1 MLEGSICSIIRAM
14 SFSKVFQA
22 RISMAWLVIA
32 CLVTSVSYGL
42 QVTDLYVH
50 QVAVSNESD
59 SERNRAFGEALS
71 AVIIKVTGERRWLL
85 HPTIER
91 ALDNAQDYVEAIS
104 YISEAIE
111 LVQEVSATP
120 QQNRDSL
127 NTQDNAGGALVNT
140 PNLLQQARAQ
150 RYINV
155 NFAAELIDQ
164 LLTDADIPVWDS
176 NRPSVLVW
184 MVLQT
189 ESGERRLLAADNQ
202 PEIIR
207 YMQDFALERGLPI
220 IFPVLDFEDRQS
232 LNEGQLWNL
241 EESAI
246 ELASIRYGADSILSG
261 RLHFTAGG
269 ELVGL
274 WKFIFQDEA
283 DVFDGFDQDLQGY
296 LYEPLDRVTNKLSS
310 YFAIVPEKST
320 ELFVRLRIEGVNNL
334 TAYSALLSYVNN
346 LGLVQSV
353 AAAELDGE
361 RLELE
366 LGLVGDVVQLHELI
380 ALDRDLL
387 PIESSLSQE
396 RFAVTL
402 SLDSLIR
409 VAVFDNQF

>member
-1 MLEGSICSIIRAM
+1 MACS
-14 SFSKVFQA
+14 
-22 RISMAWLVIA
+22 VI
-32 CLVTSVSYGL
+32 SVSYGL
-42 QVTDLYVH
+42 QVTDLYVQ

-59 SERNRAFGEALS
+59 SERSRAFGEALS

-85 HPTIER
+85 HPAIER
-91 ALDNAQDYVEAIS
+91 ALNNAQNYVEAIS
-104 YISEAIE
+104 YNSKTIK
-111 LVQEVSATP
+111 LVQE
-120 QQNRDSL
+120 DSVASEEDKDSG
-127 NTQDNAGGALVNT
+127 NTQDNTREAFLNT
-140 PNLLQQARAQ
+140 SNLLPETMEQ

-155 NFAAELIDQ
+155 NFAAELIDE
-164 LLTDADIPVWDS
+164 LLTDAEIPVWDS

-189 ESGERRLLAADNQ
+189 DSGERRLLTTDSQ

-220 IFPVLDFEDRQS
+220 IFPVLDFEDRQN

-274 WKFIFQDEA
+274 WKFMFQDEI
-283 DVFDGFDQDLQGY
+283 DVFDGFDQDLYGY
-296 LYEPLDRVTNKLSS
+296 LYEPLDRVTDKLSS
-310 YFAIVPEKST
+310 YFAIVPEESA
-320 ELFVRLRIEGVNNL
+320 EQFVRLRVEGVKNL
-334 TAYSALLSYVNN
+334 TAYSALLGYVNN

-353 AAAELDGE
+353 VAAELDGE

-366 LGLVGDVVQLHELI
+366 LGLVGGVEQLFELI

-387 PIESSLSQE
+387 PIESSQVSI
-396 RFAVTL
+396 
-402 SLDSLIR
+402 DSLLHYR
-409 VAVFDNQF
+409 WTR

>member
-1 MLEGSICSIIRAM
+1 MLKGSICSIIGAM
-14 SFSKVFQA
+14 NFSKIFQA
-22 RISMAWLVIA
+22 RISIPWLVIA
-32 CLVTSVSYGL
+32 CVVTPVSYGL

-59 SERNRAFGEALS
+59 SERSRAFGEALS

-111 LVQEVSATP
+111 LVQEASAAP
-120 QQNRDSL
+120 QQNRDSR
-127 NTQDNAGGALVNT
+127 NTQNNAGGALVNT
-140 PNLLQQARAQ
+140 PNLLQEVSEQ

-184 MVLQT
+184 MALQT
-189 ESGERRLLAADNQ
+189 EFGERRLLTTDNQ

-232 LNEGQLWNL
+232 LNEDQLWNL

-310 YFAIVPEKST
+310 YFAIVPEEST
-320 ELFVRLRIEGVNNL
+320 EQFVRLRIEGINNL
-334 TAYSALLSYVNN
+334 TAYSALLSYVSN

-353 AAAELDGE
+353 AAVELDGE

-366 LGLVGDVVQLHELI
+366 LGLVGDVVQLYELI

-387 PIESSLSQE
+387 PIESSLS
-396 RFAVTL
+396 R
-402 SLDSLIR
+402 SDSLLHYR
-409 VAVFDNQF
+409 WTR

>member
-1 MLEGSICSIIRAM
+1 MLEGSICSIIGAM

-32 CLVTSVSYGL
+32 CLVTSVSHGL

-202 PEIIR
+202 PEIIQ

-387 PIESSLSQE
+387 PIESSLSKN
-396 RFAVTL
+396 
-402 SLDSLIR
+402 DSLLHYR
-409 VAVFDNQF
+409 WTR

>member
-1 MLEGSICSIIRAM
+1 MLKGSICSIIEAM
-14 SFSKVFQA
+14 NFSKIFQA
-22 RISMAWLVIA
+22 RISILWLAIA
-32 CLVTSVSYGL
+32 CLVTPVSYGL

-59 SERNRAFGEALS
+59 SERSRAFGEALS

-111 LVQEVSATP
+111 LVQEASAAP
-120 QQNRDSL
+120 QQNRDSR

-140 PNLLQQARAQ
+140 PNLLQEVSEQ

-164 LLTDADIPVWDS
+164 LLTDADIPVWNS

-184 MVLQT
+184 MALQT
-189 ESGERRLLAADNQ
+189 ESGERRLLTADNQ

-232 LNEGQLWNL
+232 LNEDQLWNL

-274 WKFIFQDEA
+274 WKFIFQDEV

-310 YFAIVPEKST
+310 YFAIVPEEST
-320 ELFVRLRIEGVNNL
+320 EQFVRLRIEGINNL
-334 TAYSALLSYVNN
+334 TAYSALLSYVSN

-366 LGLVGDVVQLHELI
+366 LGLVGDVVQLYELI

-387 PIESSLSQE
+387 PIESS
-396 RFAVTL
+396 FAR
-402 SLDSLIR
+402 SDSLLHYR
-409 VAVFDNQF
+409 WTR

>member
-1 MLEGSICSIIRAM
+1 MLKGSLCSIIGAM
-14 SFSKVFQA
+14 NFSKIFQA
-22 RISMAWLVIA
+22 RISILWLAIA
-32 CLVTSVSYGL
+32 CLVTPVSYGL

-59 SERNRAFGEALS
+59 SERSRAFGEALS

-111 LVQEVSATP
+111 LVQEASAAP
-120 QQNRDSL
+120 QQNRDSR

-140 PNLLQQARAQ
+140 PNLLQEVSEQ

-184 MVLQT
+184 MALQT
-189 ESGERRLLAADNQ
+189 ESGERRLLTADNQ

-232 LNEGQLWNL
+232 LNEDQLWNL
-241 EESAI
+241 EESVI

-274 WKFIFQDEA
+274 WKFIFQDEV

-310 YFAIVPEKST
+310 YFAIVPEEST
-320 ELFVRLRIEGVNNL
+320 EQFVRLRIEGINNL
-334 TAYSALLSYVNN
+334 TAYSALLSYVSN

-366 LGLVGDVVQLHELI
+366 LGLVGDVVQLYELI

-387 PIESSLSQE
+387 PIESS
-396 RFAVTL
+396 FAR
-402 SLDSLIR
+402 SDSLLHYR
-409 VAVFDNQF
+409 WTR

>member
-1 MLEGSICSIIRAM
+1 MLKGSICSIIGAM
-14 SFSKVFQA
+14 NFSKIFQA
-22 RISMAWLVIA
+22 RISILWLAIA
-32 CLVTSVSYGL
+32 CLVTPVSYGL

-59 SERNRAFGEALS
+59 SERSRAFGEALS

-111 LVQEVSATP
+111 LVQEASAAP
-120 QQNRDSL
+120 QQNRDSR

-140 PNLLQQARAQ
+140 PNLLQEVSEQ

-184 MVLQT
+184 MALQT
-189 ESGERRLLAADNQ
+189 ESGERRLLTADNQ

-232 LNEGQLWNL
+232 LNEDQLWNL

-310 YFAIVPEKST
+310 YFAIVPEEFT
-320 ELFVRLRIEGVNNL
+320 EQFVRLRIEGINNL
-334 TAYSALLSYVNN
+334 TAYSALLSYVSN

-366 LGLVGDVVQLHELI
+366 LGLVGDVVQLYELI

-387 PIESSLSQE
+387 PIESS
-396 RFAVTL
+396 FAR
-402 SLDSLIR
+402 SDSLLHYR
-409 VAVFDNQF
+409 WTR

>member
-1 MLEGSICSIIRAM
+1 MLKGSLCSIIGAM
-14 SFSKVFQA
+14 NFSKIFQA
-22 RISMAWLVIA
+22 RISILWLAIA
-32 CLVTSVSYGL
+32 CLVTPVSYGL

-140 PNLLQQARAQ
+140 PNLLQEVSEQ

-184 MVLQT
+184 MALQT
-189 ESGERRLLAADNQ
+189 ESGERRLLTADNQ

-232 LNEGQLWNL
+232 LNEDQLWNL
-241 EESAI
+241 EESVI

-366 LGLVGDVVQLHELI
+366 LQVVGDVVQLHELI

-387 PIESSLSQE
+387 PIESSLSKN
-396 RFAVTL
+396 
-402 SLDSLIR
+402 DSLLHYR
-409 VAVFDNQF
+409 WTR

>member
-1 MLEGSICSIIRAM
+1 MLKGSLCSIIGAM
-14 SFSKVFQA
+14 NFSKIFQA
-22 RISMAWLVIA
+22 RISILWLAIA
-32 CLVTSVSYGL
+32 CLVTPVSYGL
-42 QVTDLYVH
+42 QVTGLYVH

-59 SERNRAFGEALS
+59 SERSRAFGEALS

-111 LVQEVSATP
+111 LVQEASAAP
-120 QQNRDSL
+120 QQNRDSR

-140 PNLLQQARAQ
+140 PNLLQEVSEQ

-184 MVLQT
+184 MALQT
-189 ESGERRLLAADNQ
+189 ESGERRLLTVDNQ

-232 LNEGQLWNL
+232 LNEDQLWNL
-241 EESAI
+241 EESVI

-310 YFAIVPEKST
+310 YFAIVPEEFT
-320 ELFVRLRIEGVNNL
+320 EQFVRLRIEGINNL
-334 TAYSALLSYVNN
+334 TAYSALLSYVSN

-366 LGLVGDVVQLHELI
+366 LGLVGDVVQLYELI

-387 PIESSLSQE
+387 PIESS
-396 RFAVTL
+396 FAR
-402 SLDSLIR
+402 SDSLLHYR
-409 VAVFDNQF
+409 WTR

>member
-59 SERNRAFGEALS
+59 SERSRAFGEALS

-387 PIESSLSQE
+387 PIESSLSKN
-396 RFAVTL
+396 
-402 SLDSLIR
+402 DSLLHYR
-409 VAVFDNQF
+409 WTR

>member
-1 MLEGSICSIIRAM
+1 MLKGSLCSIIGAM
-14 SFSKVFQA
+14 NFSKIFQA
-22 RISMAWLVIA
+22 RISILWLAIA
-32 CLVTSVSYGL
+32 CLVTPVSYGL

-50 QVAVSNESD
+50 RVAVSNESD
-59 SERNRAFGEALS
+59 SERSRAFGEALS

-111 LVQEVSATP
+111 LVQEASAAP
-120 QQNRDSL
+120 QQNRDSR

-140 PNLLQQARAQ
+140 PNLLQEVSEQ

-184 MVLQT
+184 MALQT
-189 ESGERRLLAADNQ
+189 ESGERRLLTADNQ

-232 LNEGQLWNL
+232 LNEDQLWNL
-241 EESAI
+241 EESVI

-310 YFAIVPEKST
+310 YFAIVPEEST
-320 ELFVRLRIEGVNNL
+320 EQFVRLRIEGINNL
-334 TAYSALLSYVNN
+334 TAYSALLSYVSN

-366 LGLVGDVVQLHELI
+366 LGLVGDVVQLYELI

-387 PIESSLSQE
+387 PIESS
-396 RFAVTL
+396 FAR
-402 SLDSLIR
+402 SDSLLHYR
-409 VAVFDNQF
+409 WTR

>member
-1 MLEGSICSIIRAM
+1 MLEGSICSIIGAM

-59 SERNRAFGEALS
+59 SERSRAFGEALS

-111 LVQEVSATP
+111 LVQEASAAP
-120 QQNRDSL
+120 QQNRDSR

-387 PIESSLSQE
+387 PIESSLSKN
-396 RFAVTL
+396 
-402 SLDSLIR
+402 DSLLHYR
-409 VAVFDNQF
+409 WTR

>member
-1 MLEGSICSIIRAM
+1 MLEGSICSIIGAM

-32 CLVTSVSYGL
+32 CLVTSVSHGL

-387 PIESSLSQE
+387 PIESSLSKN
-396 RFAVTL
+396 
-402 SLDSLIR
+402 DSLLHYR
-409 VAVFDNQF
+409 WTR

>member
-1 MLEGSICSIIRAM
+1 MLKGSICSIIEAM
-14 SFSKVFQA
+14 NFSKIFQA
-22 RISMAWLVIA
+22 RISILWLAIA
-32 CLVTSVSYGL
+32 CLVTPVSYGL

-59 SERNRAFGEALS
+59 SERSRAFGEALS

-111 LVQEVSATP
+111 LVQEASAAP
-120 QQNRDSL
+120 QQNRDSR

-140 PNLLQQARAQ
+140 PNLLQEVSEQ

-184 MVLQT
+184 MALQT
-189 ESGERRLLAADNQ
+189 ESGERRLLTADNQ

-232 LNEGQLWNL
+232 LNEDQLWNL

-261 RLHFTAGG
+261 RLHFSAGG

-274 WKFIFQDEA
+274 WKFIFQDEV

-310 YFAIVPEKST
+310 YFAIVPEEST
-320 ELFVRLRIEGVNNL
+320 EQFVRLRIEGINNL
-334 TAYSALLSYVNN
+334 TAYSALLSYVSN

-366 LGLVGDVVQLHELI
+366 LGLVGDVVQLYELI

-387 PIESSLSQE
+387 PIESS
-396 RFAVTL
+396 FAR
-402 SLDSLIR
+402 SDSLLHYR
-409 VAVFDNQF
+409 WTR

>member
-1 MLEGSICSIIRAM
+1 MLKGSICSIIGAM
-14 SFSKVFQA
+14 NFSKTFQA
-22 RISMAWLVIA
+22 RISIPWLVIA
-32 CLVTSVSYGL
+32 CLVTPVSYGL

-59 SERNRAFGEALS
+59 SERSRAFGEALS

-91 ALDNAQDYVEAIS
+91 ALDNAQDYVKAIS

-111 LVQEVSATP
+111 LVQEASAAP
-120 QQNRDSL
+120 QQNRDSR

-140 PNLLQQARAQ
+140 PNLLQEVSEQ
-150 RYINV
+150 RYITV

-184 MVLQT
+184 MALQT
-189 ESGERRLLAADNQ
+189 ESGERRLLTADNQ

-232 LNEGQLWNL
+232 LNEDQLWNL

-310 YFAIVPEKST
+310 YFAIVPEEST
-320 ELFVRLRIEGVNNL
+320 EQFVRLRIEGINNL
-334 TAYSALLSYVNN
+334 TAYSALLSYVSN

-366 LGLVGDVVQLHELI
+366 LGLVGDVVQLYELI

-387 PIESSLSQE
+387 PIESSLS
-396 RFAVTL
+396 RG
-402 SLDSLIR
+402 DSLLHYR
-409 VAVFDNQF
+409 WTR

>member
-1 MLEGSICSIIRAM
+1 MLKGSICSIIGAM
-14 SFSKVFQA
+14 NFSKIFQA
-22 RISMAWLVIA
+22 RISILWLAIA
-32 CLVTSVSYGL
+32 CLVTPVSYGL

-59 SERNRAFGEALS
+59 SERSRAFGEALS

-111 LVQEVSATP
+111 SVQEASAAP
-120 QQNRDSL
+120 QQNRDSR

-140 PNLLQQARAQ
+140 PNLLQEVSEQ

-184 MVLQT
+184 MALQT
-189 ESGERRLLAADNQ
+189 ESGERRLLTADNQ

-232 LNEGQLWNL
+232 LNEDQLWNL

-274 WKFIFQDEA
+274 WKFIFQDEV

-310 YFAIVPEKST
+310 YFAIVPEEST
-320 ELFVRLRIEGVNNL
+320 EQFVRLRIEGINNL
-334 TAYSALLSYVNN
+334 TAYSALLSYVSN

-366 LGLVGDVVQLHELI
+366 LGLVGDVVQLYELI
-380 ALDRDLL
+380 SLDRDLL
-387 PIESSLSQE
+387 PIESS
-396 RFAVTL
+396 FAR
-402 SLDSLIR
+402 SDSLLHYR
-409 VAVFDNQF
+409 WTR

>member
-1 MLEGSICSIIRAM
+1 MLKGSICSIIEAM
-14 SFSKVFQA
+14 NFSKIFQA
-22 RISMAWLVIA
+22 RISILWLAIA
-32 CLVTSVSYGL
+32 CLVTPVSYGL

-59 SERNRAFGEALS
+59 SERSRAFGEALS
-71 AVIIKVTGERRWLL
+71 AVIIKDTGERRWLL

-111 LVQEVSATP
+111 LVQEASAAP
-120 QQNRDSL
+120 QQNRDSR

-140 PNLLQQARAQ
+140 PNLLQEVSEQ

-184 MVLQT
+184 MALQT
-189 ESGERRLLAADNQ
+189 ESGERRLLTADNQ

-232 LNEGQLWNL
+232 LNEDQLWNL

-274 WKFIFQDEA
+274 WKFIFQDEV

-310 YFAIVPEKST
+310 YFAIVPEEST
-320 ELFVRLRIEGVNNL
+320 EQFVRLRIEGINNL
-334 TAYSALLSYVNN
+334 TAYSALLSYVSN

-366 LGLVGDVVQLHELI
+366 LGLVGDVVQLYELI

-387 PIESSLSQE
+387 PIESS
-396 RFAVTL
+396 FAR
-402 SLDSLIR
+402 SDSLLHYR
-409 VAVFDNQF
+409 WTR

>member
-1 MLEGSICSIIRAM
+1 MLEGSICSIIGAM

-202 PEIIR
+202 PEIIQ

-387 PIESSLSQE
+387 PIESSLSKN
-396 RFAVTL
+396 
-402 SLDSLIR
+402 DSLLHYR
-409 VAVFDNQF
+409 WTR

>member
-1 MLEGSICSIIRAM
+1 M

-387 PIESSLSQE
+387 PIESSLSKN
-396 RFAVTL
+396 
-402 SLDSLIR
+402 DSLLHYR
-409 VAVFDNQF
+409 WTR

>member
-1 MLEGSICSIIRAM
+1 MLKGSICSIIGAM
-14 SFSKVFQA
+14 NFSKIFQA
-22 RISMAWLVIA
+22 RISILWLAIA
-32 CLVTSVSYGL
+32 CLVTPVSYGL

-59 SERNRAFGEALS
+59 SERSRAFGEALS

-111 LVQEVSATP
+111 LVQEASAAP
-120 QQNRDSL
+120 QQNRDSR

-140 PNLLQQARAQ
+140 PNLLQEVSEQ

-184 MVLQT
+184 MALQT
-189 ESGERRLLAADNQ
+189 ESGERRLLTADNQ

-232 LNEGQLWNL
+232 LNEDQLWNL

-274 WKFIFQDEA
+274 WKFIFQDEV

-310 YFAIVPEKST
+310 YFAIVPEEST
-320 ELFVRLRIEGVNNL
+320 EQFVRLRIEGINNL
-334 TAYSALLSYVNN
+334 TAYSALLSYVSN

-366 LGLVGDVVQLHELI
+366 LGLVGDVVQLYELI

-387 PIESSLSQE
+387 PIESS
-396 RFAVTL
+396 FAR
-402 SLDSLIR
+402 SDSLLHYR
-409 VAVFDNQF
+409 WTR

>member
-1 MLEGSICSIIRAM
+1 MLKGSLCSIIGAM
-14 SFSKVFQA
+14 NFSKIFQA
-22 RISMAWLVIA
+22 RISILWLAIA
-32 CLVTSVSYGL
+32 CLVTPASYGL

-59 SERNRAFGEALS
+59 SERSRAFGEALS

-111 LVQEVSATP
+111 LVQEASAAP
-120 QQNRDSL
+120 QQNRDSR

-140 PNLLQQARAQ
+140 PNLLQEVSEQ

-184 MVLQT
+184 MALQT
-189 ESGERRLLAADNQ
+189 ESGERRLLTADNQ

-232 LNEGQLWNL
+232 LNEDQLWNL
-241 EESAI
+241 EESVI

-310 YFAIVPEKST
+310 YFAIVPEEFT
-320 ELFVRLRIEGVNNL
+320 EQFVRLRIEGINNL
-334 TAYSALLSYVNN
+334 TAYSALLSYVSN

-366 LGLVGDVVQLHELI
+366 LGLVGDVVQLYELI

-387 PIESSLSQE
+387 PIESS
-396 RFAVTL
+396 FAR
-402 SLDSLIR
+402 SDSLLHYR
-409 VAVFDNQF
+409 WTR

>member
-1 MLEGSICSIIRAM
+1 MN
-14 SFSKVFQA
+14 FSKIFQA
-22 RISMAWLVIA
+22 RISILWLAIA
-32 CLVTSVSYGL
+32 CLVTPVSYGL

-59 SERNRAFGEALS
+59 SERSRAFGEALS

-111 LVQEVSATP
+111 LVQEASAAP
-120 QQNRDSL
+120 QQNRDSR

-140 PNLLQQARAQ
+140 PNLLQEVSEQ

-184 MVLQT
+184 MALQT
-189 ESGERRLLAADNQ
+189 ESGERRLLTADNQ

-232 LNEGQLWNL
+232 LNEDQLWNL

-274 WKFIFQDEA
+274 WKFIFQDEV

-310 YFAIVPEKST
+310 YFAIVPEEST
-320 ELFVRLRIEGVNNL
+320 EQFVRLRIEGINNL
-334 TAYSALLSYVNN
+334 TAYSALLSYVSN

-366 LGLVGDVVQLHELI
+366 LGLVGDVVQLYELI

-387 PIESSLSQE
+387 PIESS
-396 RFAVTL
+396 FAR
-402 SLDSLIR
+402 SDSLLHYR
-409 VAVFDNQF
+409 WTR

>member
-1 MLEGSICSIIRAM
+1 MLKGSICSIIEAM
-14 SFSKVFQA
+14 NFSKIFQA
-22 RISMAWLVIA
+22 RISILWLAIA
-32 CLVTSVSYGL
+32 CLVTPVSYGL

-59 SERNRAFGEALS
+59 SERSRAFGEALS

-111 LVQEVSATP
+111 LVQEASAAP
-120 QQNRDSL
+120 QQNRDSR

-140 PNLLQQARAQ
+140 PNLLQEVSEQ

-184 MVLQT
+184 MALQT
-189 ESGERRLLAADNQ
+189 ESGERRLLTADNQ

-232 LNEGQLWNL
+232 LNEDQLWNL

-274 WKFIFQDEA
+274 WKFIFQDEV

-296 LYEPLDRVTNKLSS
+296 LYEPLDRVTSKLSS
-310 YFAIVPEKST
+310 YFAIVPEEST
-320 ELFVRLRIEGVNNL
+320 EQFVRLRIEGINNL
-334 TAYSALLSYVNN
+334 TAYSALLSYVSN

-366 LGLVGDVVQLHELI
+366 LGLVGDVVQLYELI

-387 PIESSLSQE
+387 PIESS
-396 RFAVTL
+396 FAR
-402 SLDSLIR
+402 SDSLLHYR
-409 VAVFDNQF
+409 WTR

>member
-1 MLEGSICSIIRAM
+1 MLKGSLCSIIGAM
-14 SFSKVFQA
+14 NFSKIFQA
-22 RISMAWLVIA
+22 RISILWLAIA
-32 CLVTSVSYGL
+32 CLVTPVSYGL

-59 SERNRAFGEALS
+59 SERSRAFGEALS

-111 LVQEVSATP
+111 LVQEASAAP
-120 QQNRDSL
+120 QQNRDSR

-140 PNLLQQARAQ
+140 PNLLQEVSEQ

-184 MVLQT
+184 MALQT
-189 ESGERRLLAADNQ
+189 ESGERRLLTADNQ

-207 YMQDFALERGLPI
+207 YMQDFAVERGLPI

-232 LNEGQLWNL
+232 LNEDQLWNL
-241 EESAI
+241 EESVI

-310 YFAIVPEKST
+310 YFAIVPEEFT
-320 ELFVRLRIEGVNNL
+320 EQFVRLRIEGINNL
-334 TAYSALLSYVNN
+334 TAYSALLSYVSN

-366 LGLVGDVVQLHELI
+366 LGLVGDVVQLYELI

-387 PIESSLSQE
+387 PIESS
-396 RFAVTL
+396 FAR
-402 SLDSLIR
+402 SDSLLHYR
-409 VAVFDNQF
+409 WTR

>member
-1 MLEGSICSIIRAM
+1 M
-14 SFSKVFQA
+14 K
-22 RISMAWLVIA
+22 
-32 CLVTSVSYGL
+32 
-42 QVTDLYVH
+42 
-50 QVAVSNESD
+50 N
-59 SERNRAFGEALS
+59 
-71 AVIIKVTGERRWLL
+71 K
-85 HPTIER
+85 
-91 ALDNAQDYVEAIS
+91 
-104 YISEAIE
+104 
-111 LVQEVSATP
+111 
-120 QQNRDSL
+120 
-127 NTQDNAGGALVNT
+127 
-140 PNLLQQARAQ
+140 
-150 RYINV
+150 
-155 NFAAELIDQ
+155 IDQ

-184 MVLQT
+184 MALQT
-189 ESGERRLLAADNQ
+189 EFGERRLLTADNQ

-232 LNEGQLWNL
+232 LNEDQLWNL

-310 YFAIVPEKST
+310 YFAIVPEESA
-320 ELFVRLRIEGVNNL
+320 EQFVRLRIEGINNL
-334 TAYSALLSYVNN
+334 TAYSALLSYVSN

-366 LGLVGDVVQLHELI
+366 LGLVGDVVQLYELI

-387 PIESSLSQE
+387 PIESSLS
-396 RFAVTL
+396 R
-402 SLDSLIR
+402 SDSLLHYR
-409 VAVFDNQF
+409 WTR

>member
-1 MLEGSICSIIRAM
+1 MLEGSICSIIGAM

-111 LVQEVSATP
+111 LVQEVSAIP

-387 PIESSLSQE
+387 PIESSLSKN
-396 RFAVTL
+396 
-402 SLDSLIR
+402 DSLLHYR
-409 VAVFDNQF
+409 WTR

>member
-111 LVQEVSATP
+111 LVQEVSAIP

-387 PIESSLSQE
+387 PIESSLSKN
-396 RFAVTL
+396 
-402 SLDSLIR
+402 DSLLHYR
-409 VAVFDNQF
+409 WTR

>member
-1 MLEGSICSIIRAM
+1 MN
-14 SFSKVFQA
+14 FSKTFQA
-22 RISMAWLVIA
+22 RISIPWLVIA
-32 CLVTSVSYGL
+32 CLVTPVSYGL

-59 SERNRAFGEALS
+59 SERSRAFGEALS

-91 ALDNAQDYVEAIS
+91 ALDNAQDYVKAIS

-111 LVQEVSATP
+111 LVQEASAAP
-120 QQNRDSL
+120 QQNRDSR

-140 PNLLQQARAQ
+140 PNLLQEVSEQ
-150 RYINV
+150 RYITV

-184 MVLQT
+184 MALQT
-189 ESGERRLLAADNQ
+189 ESGERRLLTADNQ

-232 LNEGQLWNL
+232 LNEDQLWNL

-310 YFAIVPEKST
+310 YFAIVPEEST
-320 ELFVRLRIEGVNNL
+320 EQFVRLRIEGINNL
-334 TAYSALLSYVNN
+334 TAYSALLSYVSN

-366 LGLVGDVVQLHELI
+366 LGLVGDVVQLYELI

-387 PIESSLSQE
+387 PIESSLS
-396 RFAVTL
+396 RG
-402 SLDSLIR
+402 DSLLHYR
-409 VAVFDNQF
+409 WTR

>member
-387 PIESSLSQE
+387 PIESSLSKN
-396 RFAVTL
+396 
-402 SLDSLIR
+402 DSLLHYR
-409 VAVFDNQF
+409 WTR

>member
-1 MLEGSICSIIRAM
+1 MLKGSLCSIIGAM
-14 SFSKVFQA
+14 NFSKIFQA
-22 RISMAWLVIA
+22 RISILWLAIA
-32 CLVTSVSYGL
+32 CLVTPVSYGL

-59 SERNRAFGEALS
+59 SERSRAFGEALS

-140 PNLLQQARAQ
+140 PNLLQEVSEQ

-184 MVLQT
+184 MALQT
-189 ESGERRLLAADNQ
+189 ESGERRLLTADNQ

-232 LNEGQLWNL
+232 LNEDQLWNL

-310 YFAIVPEKST
+310 YFAIVPEEST
-320 ELFVRLRIEGVNNL
+320 EQFVRLRIEGINNL
-334 TAYSALLSYVNN
+334 TAYSALLSYVSN

-366 LGLVGDVVQLHELI
+366 LGLVGDVVQLYELI

-387 PIESSLSQE
+387 PIESS
-396 RFAVTL
+396 FAR
-402 SLDSLIR
+402 SDSLLHYR
-409 VAVFDNQF
+409 WTR

>member
-1 MLEGSICSIIRAM
+1 MLKGSLCSIIGAM
-14 SFSKVFQA
+14 NFSKIFQA
-22 RISMAWLVIA
+22 RISILWLAIA
-32 CLVTSVSYGL
+32 CLVTPVSYGL

-59 SERNRAFGEALS
+59 SERSRAFGEALS

-111 LVQEVSATP
+111 LVQEASAAP
-120 QQNRDSL
+120 QQNRDSR

-140 PNLLQQARAQ
+140 PNLLQEVSEQ

-184 MVLQT
+184 MALQT
-189 ESGERRLLAADNQ
+189 ESGERRLLTADNQ

-232 LNEGQLWNL
+232 LNEDQLWNL
-241 EESAI
+241 EESVI

-310 YFAIVPEKST
+310 YFAIVPEEFT
-320 ELFVRLRIEGVNNL
+320 EQFVRLTIEGINNL
-334 TAYSALLSYVNN
+334 TAYSALLSYVSN

-366 LGLVGDVVQLHELI
+366 LGLVGDVVQLYELI

-387 PIESSLSQE
+387 PIESS
-396 RFAVTL
+396 FAR
-402 SLDSLIR
+402 SDSLLHYR
-409 VAVFDNQF
+409 WTR

>member
-1 MLEGSICSIIRAM
+1 MLKGSICSIIEAM
-14 SFSKVFQA
+14 NFSKIFQA
-22 RISMAWLVIA
+22 RISILWLAIA
-32 CLVTSVSYGL
+32 CLVTPVSYGL

-59 SERNRAFGEALS
+59 SERSRAFGEALS

-111 LVQEVSATP
+111 LVQEASAAP
-120 QQNRDSL
+120 QQNRDSR

-140 PNLLQQARAQ
+140 PNLLQEVSEQ

-184 MVLQT
+184 MALQT
-189 ESGERRLLAADNQ
+189 ESGERRLLTADNQ

-232 LNEGQLWNL
+232 LNEDQLWNL

-274 WKFIFQDEA
+274 WKFIFQDEV

-310 YFAIVPEKST
+310 YFAIVPEEST
-320 ELFVRLRIEGVNNL
+320 EQFVRLRIEGINNL
-334 TAYSALLSYVNN
+334 TAYSALLSYVSN

-366 LGLVGDVVQLHELI
+366 LGLVGDVVQLYELI

-387 PIESSLSQE
+387 PIESS
-396 RFAVTL
+396 FAR
-402 SLDSLIR
+402 SDSLLHYR
-409 VAVFDNQF
+409 WTR